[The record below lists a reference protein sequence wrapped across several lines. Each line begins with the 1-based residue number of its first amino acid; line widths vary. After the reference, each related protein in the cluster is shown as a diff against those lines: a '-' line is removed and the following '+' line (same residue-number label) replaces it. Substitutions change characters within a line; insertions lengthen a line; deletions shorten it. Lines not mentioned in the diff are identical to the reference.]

1 MSAPAR
7 VAEELHPFES
17 WADTVGLTM
26 DEPQPRP
33 SNPWMD
39 QGNESDEAWHREAG
53 HWWVTLRLEGRELSF
68 PFSMGPGHRR
78 FKATARH
85 SDLWPFLQARGA
97 KVPTGPRREGSRVPH
112 IWPPFKHQRDKDE
125 LRRISEPIPPTLE
138 ELLEC
143 MQSDAGGFWDGPT
156 FEEWAG
162 ECGYDTD
169 SRRALALYIRCQE
182 HARHITRFL
191 GEHFEPFME
200 VEP

>member
-1 MSAPAR
+1 MSAPAVDQER
-7 VAEELHPFES
+7 RPFES
-17 WADTVGLTM
+17 WAEAVGLTM
-26 DEPQPRP
+26 DEPQPRDF
-33 SNPWMD
+33 NAWQTD
-39 QGNESDEAWHREAG
+39 TTDEEWQREAG
-53 HWWVTLRLEGRELSF
+53 HWWVTLRVEGRELSF
-68 PFSMGPGHRR
+68 PFSMGSAHRR

-85 SDLWPFLQARGA
+85 SHLWPFLQSKGA
-97 KVPTGPRREGSRVPH
+97 KVPTGPRREGSRIPQLLLGVR
-112 IWPPFKHQRDKDE
+112 WLKSADADE
-125 LRRISEPIPPTLE
+125 LRRITEPIPPTLE

-162 ECGYDTD
+162 EYGYDTD

-200 VEP
+200 IEP